1 MSFVGDMLRVTVK
14 QDQSCSAAGDAR
26 QACMRYKA
34 NQQYK
39 TATER
44 SCAARARGTVVQYSG
59 EESEPAPKHESVS
72 RTEIATKL
80 AALKRYDFGG
90 DYDPARHYRGPLYF
104 VPSDTLVGFET
115 ARKLGIRDEHDLF
128 GGVVP
133 YPFAA
138 TKTITHPLVST
149 DAFAPQGWSHEFAR
163 CVEGAVLFGFSA
175 FTLAD
180 LRRAGAVVLERGRAR
195 VKPARGIGGRGQ
207 NVVTSAADLD
217 AVLDTM
223 DLAELA
229 RYGTVIEQNFDKI
242 ETYSVGQTHVADL
255 LATYVGTQRLTK
267 DNRSADVYGG
277 SDLTVVRGDYDALL
291 SLDLSQE
298 ARLAITN
305 ARVYEAAAS
314 QAFAGWFASRRNYD
328 VAFVVSDDGRRCCGV
343 LEQSWRIGGASPAEL
358 VALEAFRAE
367 PSLHAV
373 RASCIEVYG
382 DKQAPPHALVHFR
395 GVDERVGSLTKYTLV
410 EAYDHSR

>member
-1 MSFVGDMLRVTVK
+1 MPN
-14 QDQSCSAAGDAR
+14 
-26 QACMRYKA
+26 KA
-34 NQQYK
+34 NPQDI
-39 TATER
+39 TATEQ
-44 SCAARARGTVVQYSG
+44 SCAARERGVVVQYIDR
-59 EESEPAPKHESVS
+59 ESKPPPQHESVS
-72 RTEIATKL
+72 RTAIAKKL
-80 AALKRYDFGG
+80 AALKRYDFAG
-90 DYDPARHYRGPLYF
+90 DYDPAHHYTDPLYF
-104 VPSDTLVGFET
+104 VPNDTLIGFDS
-115 ARKLGIRDEHDLF
+115 AQKIGIHDEHDLF

-138 TKTITHPLVST
+138 TKIITHPLVSH
-149 DAFAPQGWSHEFAR
+149 DAFAPPGWSHEFAHR
-163 CVEGAVLFGFSA
+163 VAPAVLFGFSA
-175 FTLAD
+175 FSLAD

-195 VKPARGIGGRGQ
+195 VKPARGIGGLGQ
-207 NVVTSAADLD
+207 TVVTSAADLD

-223 DLAELA
+223 DLKELA

-267 DNRSADVYGG
+267 DNGGADVYGG
-277 SDLTVVRGDYDALL
+277 SDLTVVRGGYDDLL

-328 VAFVVSDDGRRCCGV
+328 VALVISNNGRRRCGV

-367 PSLHAV
+367 PSLQAV
-373 RASCIEVYG
+373 RASCVEVYG
-382 DKQAPPHALVHFR
+382 DNKTPQNAVVHFR
-395 GVDERVGSLTKYTLV
+395 GVDDRVGSITKYTLV

>member
-1 MSFVGDMLRVTVK
+1 MPN
-14 QDQSCSAAGDAR
+14 
-26 QACMRYKA
+26 KA
-34 NQQYK
+34 NHQDR
-39 TATER
+39 TATEQ
-44 SCAARARGTVVQYSG
+44 SCAARGRGIVVQYIDR
-59 EESEPAPKHESVS
+59 ESEPPPQHESVS
-72 RTEIATKL
+72 RTAIATKL
-80 AALKRYDFGG
+80 AALKRYDFAG
-90 DYDPARHYRGPLYF
+90 DYDPARHYTGRLYF
-104 VPSDTLVGFET
+104 VPNETLIGFDS
-115 ARKLGIRDEHDLF
+115 AQKIGIHDEHDLF

-138 TKTITHPLVST
+138 TKIITHPLVSP
-149 DAFAPQGWSHEFAR
+149 DAFAPRGWSHEFAR
-163 CVEGAVLFGFSA
+163 RVAPAVLFGFSA
-175 FTLAD
+175 FSLAD

-195 VKPARGIGGRGQ
+195 VKPARGTGGLGQ
-207 NVVTSAADLD
+207 TVVTSAADLD

-223 DLAELA
+223 DLKELA

-242 ETYSVGQTHVADL
+242 ETYSVGQTYVADL

-267 DNRSADVYGG
+267 DNGGADVYGG

-328 VAFVVSDDGRRCCGV
+328 VALVISNDGRRCCGV

-367 PSLHAV
+367 PRLHAV
-373 RASCIEVYG
+373 RASCVEVYG
-382 DKQAPPHALVHFR
+382 DNKTPQNAVVHFR
-395 GVDERVGSLTKYTLV
+395 GFDDRVGSITKYTLV

>member
-1 MSFVGDMLRVTVK
+1 MPI
-14 QDQSCSAAGDAR
+14 
-26 QACMRYKA
+26 KA
-34 NQQYK
+34 NRHI
-39 TATER
+39 TATEQ
-44 SCAARARGTVVQYSG
+44 SCAARERGTVVVQYIDL
-59 EESEPAPKHESVS
+59 ESEPPAKHESVS
-72 RTEIATKL
+72 RTTIATKL
-80 AALKRYDFGG
+80 AALKGYDFGG
-90 DYDPARHYRGPLYF
+90 DYDPARHDTGPLYF
-104 VPSDTLVGFET
+104 VPSDTLVGFDS
-115 ARKLGIRDEHDLF
+115 AQKIGIRDEHDLF

-138 TKTITHPLVST
+138 TKIITHPLVSLE
-149 DAFAPQGWSHEFAR
+149 AFAPPGWSREFAR
-163 CVEGAVLFGFSA
+163 RVAPVVLFGFSA

-180 LRRAGAVVLERGRAR
+180 LRRAGAIVLERGRAR

-207 NVVTSAADLD
+207 TVVTSAADLD

-223 DLAELA
+223 NLAELV

-267 DNRSADVYGG
+267 DNRGADVYGG
-277 SDLTVVRGDYDALL
+277 SDLIVVRGDYDALL
-291 SLDLSQE
+291 RFDLSQE

-305 ARVYEAAAS
+305 ARVYESATS

-328 VAFVVSDDGRRCCGV
+328 VALVVSDDGRRCCGV

-382 DKQAPPHALVHFR
+382 DSQTPQNAIVHFS
-395 GVDERVGSLTKYTLV
+395 GIDDGVGSMTKYTLV
-410 EAYDHSR
+410 EPL

>member
-1 MSFVGDMLRVTVK
+1 MPN
-14 QDQSCSAAGDAR
+14 
-26 QACMRYKA
+26 KA
-34 NQQYK
+34 NHQDR
-39 TATER
+39 TATEQ
-44 SCAARARGTVVQYSG
+44 SCASRGRGTVVQYIDS
-59 EESEPAPKHESVS
+59 ESEPPAKHESVS
-72 RTEIATKL
+72 RAKIATKL
-80 AALKRYDFGG
+80 AALKGYDFGG
-90 DYDPARHYRGPLYF
+90 DYDPARHYTRPLYF
-104 VPSDTLVGFET
+104 VPSDTLIGFES
-115 ARKLGIRDEHDLF
+115 ARKIGIRDEHDLF

-138 TKTITHPLVST
+138 TKTITHPLVSR
-149 DAFAPQGWSHEFAR
+149 DAFAPPGWSHEFAR
-163 CVEGAVLFGFSA
+163 CVAPAVLFGFSA

-180 LRRAGAVVLERGRAR
+180 LRRAGAIVLERGRAR
-195 VKPARGIGGRGQ
+195 VKPALGIGGRGQ
-207 NVVTSAADLD
+207 TVVTSAADLD

-267 DNRSADVYGG
+267 DNRGSDVYGG
-277 SDLTVVRGDYDALL
+277 SDLIVVRGDYDALL

-328 VAFVVSDDGRRCCGV
+328 VALVVSNDGRRCCGV

-367 PSLHAV
+367 PSLQAV

-382 DKQAPPHALVHFR
+382 DNKTPPHAVVHFR
-395 GVDERVGSLTKYTLV
+395 GVDDGVGSLTKYTLV

>member
-1 MSFVGDMLRVTVK
+1 MPN
-14 QDQSCSAAGDAR
+14 
-26 QACMRYKA
+26 KA
-34 NQQYK
+34 NPQDR
-39 TATER
+39 TATEQ
-44 SCAARARGTVVQYSG
+44 SSAARERGIVVQYIDR
-59 EESEPAPKHESVS
+59 ESKPPPQHESVS
-72 RTEIATKL
+72 RTAIAKKL
-80 AALKRYDFGG
+80 AALKRYDFAG
-90 DYDPARHYRGPLYF
+90 DYDPARHDTGPLYF
-104 VPSDTLVGFET
+104 VPNDTLIGFDS
-115 ARKLGIRDEHDLF
+115 AQKIGIHDEHDLF

-138 TKTITHPLVST
+138 TKIITHPLVSP
-149 DAFAPQGWSHEFAR
+149 DALAPPGWSHEFAR
-163 CVEGAVLFGFSA
+163 RVAPAVLFGFSA
-175 FTLAD
+175 FSLAD
-180 LRRAGAVVLERGRAR
+180 LRRAVAVVLERGRAR
-195 VKPARGIGGRGQ
+195 VKPARGIGGLGQ
-207 NVVTSAADLD
+207 TVVTSAADLD

-223 DLAELA
+223 DLKELA

-267 DNRSADVYGG
+267 DNGGADVYGG
-277 SDLTVVRGDYDALL
+277 SDLTVVRGGYDALL

-328 VAFVVSDDGRRCCGV
+328 VALVISNNDRRGCGV

-373 RASCIEVYG
+373 RASCVEVYG
-382 DKQAPPHALVHFR
+382 DNKTPQNAVVHFR
-395 GVDERVGSLTKYTLV
+395 GVDDRVGSITKYTLV

>member
-1 MSFVGDMLRVTVK
+1 MPNK
-14 QDQSCSAAGDAR
+14 AHHQDRTAEQSCAP
-26 QACMRYKA
+26 
-34 NQQYK
+34 
-39 TATER
+39 
-44 SCAARARGTVVQYSG
+44 RGRGIVVQYTDV
-59 EESEPAPKHESVS
+59 ESEAPPQHESVS
-72 RTEIATKL
+72 RAKIATKL
-80 AALKRYDFGG
+80 AALKGYDFGG
-90 DYDPARHYRGPLYF
+90 DYDPAFQYTDPLYF
-104 VPSDTLVGFET
+104 VPNDTLIGFES
-115 ARKLGIRDEHDLF
+115 AQKMGIRGEHDLF

-138 TKTITHPLVST
+138 TKIITHPLVSP
-149 DAFAPQGWSHEFAR
+149 DAFAPPGWSREFAR
-163 CVEGAVLFGFSA
+163 WVAPAVLFGFSA
-175 FTLAD
+175 FTLVD
-180 LRRAGAVVLERGRAR
+180 LRRAGAIVLERGRAR

-207 NVVTSAADLD
+207 TVVTSAADLD

-223 DLAELA
+223 DLVELA

-267 DNRSADVYGG
+267 DNRGADVYGG
-277 SDLTVVRGDYDALL
+277 SDLIVVRGDYDALL
-291 SLDLSQE
+291 RLDLSQE

-328 VAFVVSDDGRRCCGV
+328 VALVVSDDGRRCCGV

-382 DKQAPPHALVHFR
+382 ANKTPQNAIVHFR
-395 GVDERVGSLTKYTLV
+395 GVDDRVGSMTKYTLV
-410 EAYDHSR
+410 EAYDHPR

>member
-1 MSFVGDMLRVTVK
+1 MPN
-14 QDQSCSAAGDAR
+14 
-26 QACMRYKA
+26 KA
-34 NQQYK
+34 NPQDR
-39 TATER
+39 TATEQ
-44 SCAARARGTVVQYSG
+44 SSAARERGIVVQYIDR
-59 EESEPAPKHESVS
+59 ESQPPPQHESVS
-72 RTEIATKL
+72 RTAIAKKL
-80 AALKRYDFGG
+80 AALKRYDFAG
-90 DYDPARHYRGPLYF
+90 DYDPAHHYTAPLYF
-104 VPSDTLVGFET
+104 VPNDTLIGFDS
-115 ARKLGIRDEHDLF
+115 AQKIGIHDEHDLF

-138 TKTITHPLVST
+138 TKIITHPLVSP
-149 DAFAPQGWSHEFAR
+149 DAFAPSGWSHEFAR
-163 CVEGAVLFGFSA
+163 RVAPAVLFGFSV
-175 FTLAD
+175 FSLAD

-195 VKPARGIGGRGQ
+195 VKPARGIGGLGQ
-207 NVVTSAADLD
+207 TVVTSAADLD

-223 DLAELA
+223 DLQELA

-267 DNRSADVYGG
+267 DNGGADVYGG
-277 SDLTVVRGDYDALL
+277 SDLTVVRGGYDALL

-314 QAFAGWFASRRNYD
+314 QVFAGWFASRRNYD
-328 VAFVVSDDGRRCCGV
+328 VALVISNNGRRRCGV

-373 RASCIEVYG
+373 RASCVEVYG
-382 DKQAPPHALVHFR
+382 DNKTPQNAVVHFR
-395 GVDERVGSLTKYTLV
+395 GVDDRVGSITKYTLV
-410 EAYDHSR
+410 EAYDRSR

>member
-1 MSFVGDMLRVTVK
+1 MPN
-14 QDQSCSAAGDAR
+14 
-26 QACMRYKA
+26 KA
-34 NQQYK
+34 NPQDR
-39 TATER
+39 TATEQ
-44 SCAARARGTVVQYSG
+44 SCAARERGIVVQYIDR
-59 EESEPAPKHESVS
+59 ESKPPPQHESVS
-72 RTEIATKL
+72 RTAIAKKL
-80 AALKRYDFGG
+80 AALKRDDFAG
-90 DYDPARHYRGPLYF
+90 DYDPTHHYTGPLYF
-104 VPSDTLVGFET
+104 VPNDTLIGFDS
-115 ARKLGIRDEHDLF
+115 AQKIGIHDEHDLF

-138 TKTITHPLVST
+138 TKIITHPLVSP
-149 DAFAPQGWSHEFAR
+149 DAFAPPGWSHEFAR
-163 CVEGAVLFGFSA
+163 WVAPAVLFGFSA
-175 FTLAD
+175 FSLAD

-195 VKPARGIGGRGQ
+195 VKPARGIGGLGQ
-207 NVVTSAADLD
+207 TVVTSAADLD

-223 DLAELA
+223 DLKELA

-267 DNRSADVYGG
+267 DNGGADVYGG
-277 SDLTVVRGDYDALL
+277 SDLTVVRDGYDALL

-328 VAFVVSDDGRRCCGV
+328 VALVIRNNGRRLCGV

-373 RASCIEVYG
+373 RASCVEVYG
-382 DKQAPPHALVHFR
+382 DNKTPQNAVVHFR
-395 GVDERVGSLTKYTLV
+395 GVDDRVGSITKYTLV

>member
-1 MSFVGDMLRVTVK
+1 M
-14 QDQSCSAAGDAR
+14 QN
-26 QACMRYKA
+26 KA
-34 NQQYK
+34 NHQDR
-39 TATER
+39 TATEQ
-44 SCAARARGTVVQYSG
+44 SCASRGRGTVVQYIDLK
-59 EESEPAPKHESVS
+59 SEPPAKHETVS
-72 RTEIATKL
+72 RTKIATKL
-80 AALKRYDFGG
+80 AALKGYEFGG
-90 DYDPARHYRGPLYF
+90 DYDPACQYTGPLYF
-104 VPSDTLVGFET
+104 VPSDTLIGFES
-115 ARKLGIRDEHDLF
+115 AQEIGIRDEHDLF

-138 TKTITHPLVST
+138 TKIITHPLVSP
-149 DAFAPQGWSHEFAR
+149 DAFAPPGWSHEFAR
-163 CVEGAVLFGFSA
+163 CVAPAVLFGFSA

-180 LRRAGAVVLERGRAR
+180 LRRAGAIVLERGRAR

-207 NVVTSAADLD
+207 TVVTSAADLD
-217 AVLDTM
+217 AVLETM

-267 DNRSADVYGG
+267 DNQGADVYGG
-277 SDLTVVRGDYDALL
+277 SDLIVVRGDYDALL

-305 ARVYEAAAS
+305 ARVYEAAAA

-328 VAFVVSDDGRRCCGV
+328 VALVVSNDGRRCCGV

-358 VALEAFRAE
+358 VALEAFRGE
-367 PSLHAV
+367 PSLRAV

-382 DKQAPPHALVHFR
+382 DHKTPPDAVVHFR
-395 GVDERVGSLTKYTLV
+395 GVDDRVGSMTKYTLV

>member
-1 MSFVGDMLRVTVK
+1 
-14 QDQSCSAAGDAR
+14 
-26 QACMRYKA
+26 
-34 NQQYK
+34 
-39 TATER
+39 
-44 SCAARARGTVVQYSG
+44 
-59 EESEPAPKHESVS
+59 
-72 RTEIATKL
+72 
-80 AALKRYDFGG
+80 
-90 DYDPARHYRGPLYF
+90 
-104 VPSDTLVGFET
+104 
-115 ARKLGIRDEHDLF
+115 
-128 GGVVP
+128 
-133 YPFAA
+133 
-138 TKTITHPLVST
+138 
-149 DAFAPQGWSHEFAR
+149 
-163 CVEGAVLFGFSA
+163 
-175 FTLAD
+175 
-180 LRRAGAVVLERGRAR
+180 VLERGRAR
-195 VKPARGIGGRGQ
+195 VKPARGIGGLGQ
-207 NVVTSAADLD
+207 TVVTSAADLD

-223 DLAELA
+223 DLQELA

-267 DNRSADVYGG
+267 DNGGADVYGG
-277 SDLTVVRGDYDALL
+277 SDLTVVRGGYDALL

-328 VAFVVSDDGRRCCGV
+328 VALVISNNGRRGCGV

-373 RASCIEVYG
+373 RASCVEVYG
-382 DKQAPPHALVHFR
+382 DNKTPQNAVVHFR
-395 GVDERVGSLTKYTLV
+395 GVDDRVGSITKYTLV